1 MSLRIRLAWGRRRLS
16 ENESAPPLPVIEEDA
31 EASSRP
37 KYPFFYVYNSQ
48 EESLA
53 QAAAR
58 NRNKPLVAPSHPTD
72 ARNTAS
78 AQNLMP
84 RLAD

>member
-1 MSLRIRLAWGRRRLS
+1 MSLRLRIAWGRRRAA
-16 ENESAPPLPVIEEDA
+16 ENESAPPLPVVEEDA
-31 EASSRP
+31 DASSRP

-58 NRNKPLVAPSHPTD
+58 NRDKPLLELSHPAD
-72 ARNTAS
+72 ARKTTNT
-78 AQNLMP
+78 
-84 RLAD
+84 

>member
-1 MSLRIRLAWGRRRLS
+1 MSLRIRIAFGRRRAA

-48 EESLA
+48 EQSLA

-58 NRNKPLVAPSHPTD
+58 NRDKPLVTPSHPTD
-72 ARNTAS
+72 VRETPCA
-78 AQNLMP
+78 
-84 RLAD
+84 